1 MKQTL
6 SDNWYPGPYAPG
18 VFRLHISFPDFYP
31 DLPPL
36 ITFSTDIFH
45 PLVVPLTTHTFSTG
59 AVDAIGTVSATDEQR
74 LPSGAFS
81 LRNGFPGWFGQARWT
96 DDSRNASRHVS
107 DNSEADQKDLATVRM
122 EGQQNPPPNQN
133 FLVVRA
139 LAYLKASFED
149 LEILDNLPLEVAAN
163 PGAWYAWRSHRGL
176 PKASSRAVSPAQEE
190 AGKMPVAQ
198 KQPGDWNWEG
208 VFEKRVGSAIEASIS
223 DPVLFGSSRP
233 GALGSE
239 TIRFRKIDEEQLD
252 AIRED
257 MMAEVM
263 GTR

>member
-1 MKQTL
+1 M
-6 SDNWYPGPYAPG
+6 
-18 VFRLHISFPDFYP
+18 
-31 DLPPL
+31 
-36 ITFSTDIFH
+36 
-45 PLVVPLTTHTFSTG
+45 PLTTHTFSTG
-59 AVDAIGTVSATDEQR
+59 AIDVIGTVSATDEQR

-81 LRNGFPGWFGQARWT
+81 LRNGFPGWFGQARWA
-96 DDSRNASRHVS
+96 DDSRNASRRVS
-107 DNSEADQKDLATVRM
+107 DNSEANQKDLATARI
-122 EGQQNPPPNQN
+122 EGQHNPPPTQN

-163 PGAWYAWRSHRGL
+163 PGAWYAWRSYRGL
-176 PKASSRAVSPAQEE
+176 PKEASRAASPAQEE
-190 AGKMPVAQ
+190 AGKMPKAQ

-208 VFEKRVGSAIEASIS
+208 VFEKRVGSAIGASIS

-239 TIRFRKIDEEQLD
+239 MIRFRKIDEEHLD
-252 AIRED
+252 VIRED
-257 MMAEVM
+257 IVAAVM